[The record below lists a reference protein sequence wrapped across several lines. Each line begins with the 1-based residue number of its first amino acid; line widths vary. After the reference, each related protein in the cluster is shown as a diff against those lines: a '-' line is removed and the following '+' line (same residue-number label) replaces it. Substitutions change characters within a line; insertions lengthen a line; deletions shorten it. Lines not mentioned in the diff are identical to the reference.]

1 MTWRRHF
8 RDSIGGVTNCHI
20 SMSERVDIELKGSIM
35 GGLSLA
41 HWAIVALVAI
51 LLLGGGRFSRM
62 ALDVAKGL
70 KSFKKELGEE
80 HEAAGTLSDRS
91 K

>member
-1 MTWRRHF
+1 
-8 RDSIGGVTNCHI
+8 
-20 SMSERVDIELKGSIM
+20 M

-62 ALDVAKGL
+62 AVDIAKGL
-70 KSFKKELGEE
+70 KSFKKELGEDK
-80 HEAAGTLSDRS
+80 EAAANRPAMGSAEETARVQINHH
-91 K
+91 